1 MQDDQDRSFL
11 RLVQYYYF
19 DGYFELIFGV
29 LCLTL
34 RNNLRENPR
43 LGEVQDGV

>member
-11 RLVQYYYF
+11 RVVQYYYI
-19 DGYFELIFGV
+19 DGTFELVFGV

-34 RNNLRENPR
+34 RNYLHENPR
-43 LGEVQDGV
+43 LVEVQNGV